1 MPVNFNVTVPFGY
14 YVSAA
19 WVRNTVNFPSG
30 GSPFSFSDTVG
41 IQLTDTVGNIVITAA
56 DLPPLHCF
64 TQNNVQAGNDSLF
77 FGDQYIARGID
88 LQLTPLPQMCID
100 TLVKPAMDSTCM
112 ISFNIQTPS
121 CLQSGAC
128 SQVNIVRGNGNMD
141 ALGVNPDLIL

>member
-56 DLPPLHCF
+56 DFSRHC
-64 TQNNVQAGNDSLF
+64 
-77 FGDQYIARGID
+77 IALRRIMYRREMI
-88 LQLTPLPQMCID
+88 LYFLATS
-100 TLVKPAMDSTCM
+100 TLREA
-112 ISFNIQTPS
+112 
-121 CLQSGAC
+121 
-128 SQVNIVRGNGNMD
+128 
-141 ALGVNPDLIL
+141 

>member
-1 MPVNFNVTVPFGY
+1 
-14 YVSAA
+14 
-19 WVRNTVNFPSG
+19 
-30 GSPFSFSDTVG
+30 
-41 IQLTDTVGNIVITAA
+41 TVGNIVITAA

-141 ALGVNPDLIL
+141 ALGVNPDLILSGTTNSLVLLNSDTVCWHGIKIENQSNTQ